1 MKKMRKWDFRNWRIM
16 RWTSIHPSQLNERFV
31 LLNLL
36 ATQSLVLVL
45 AVIFILLQKNN
56 AWSDMF
62 SLEAG
67 WVIWPIGILF
77 AAVVLLVNAVVDKMA
92 PPEVT
97 DDGGLNRLL
106 FGRRPLWQILLLSLI
121 VAICEELLFRGA
133 LQHTLG
139 WFLTSVLFA
148 VIHFRYLRHWL
159 TTGFVFGISCGLG
172 WLYIATGT
180 LWAPIVAHF
189 FIDAVGGCIIRWG
202 KEDAATDA
210 DPDPDPDQAD

>member
-1 MKKMRKWDFRNWRIM
+1 MKKMRKWDFRNRRIM

-106 FGRRPLWQILLLSLI
+106 FGRRPLWQILLLWKNPILQLI
-121 VAICEELLFRGA
+121 NQTPANRQKRKRV
-133 LQHTLG
+133 LQRQYRRPPLP
-139 WFLTSVLFA
+139 
-148 VIHFRYLRHWL
+148 RKPKN
-159 TTGFVFGISCGLG
+159 FVRPRKMVS
-172 WLYIATGT
+172 
-180 LWAPIVAHF
+180 PI
-189 FIDAVGGCIIRWG
+189 
-202 KEDAATDA
+202 
-210 DPDPDPDQAD
+210 P